1 MSVRAIVTG
10 AARGLGRAF
19 ATALVADGAR
29 VVVADIDEAGA
40 ASVAEAIGAGAVAVR
55 CDVTSEADA
64 TATVARAVD
73 AFGGLDALVNNAG
86 LVTVTRAPARDIPAD
101 EWDRVMAVNAKGAWL
116 MARAASPALIESRG
130 AIVNLASEVAY
141 TGSHH
146 LSHYVAS
153 KAAVVGLTRAL
164 ARELGT
170 HGVRVNAI
178 APGYTDTEGARTIG
192 DPATRDTS
200 TTPLGRVGRPDDMV
214 GTLRYLL
221 APDSGFVTG
230 QVILVNGGRTRG

>member
-192 DPATRDTS
+192 DPATHDTS

-230 QVILVNGGRTRG
+230 QVILVNGGRTSG